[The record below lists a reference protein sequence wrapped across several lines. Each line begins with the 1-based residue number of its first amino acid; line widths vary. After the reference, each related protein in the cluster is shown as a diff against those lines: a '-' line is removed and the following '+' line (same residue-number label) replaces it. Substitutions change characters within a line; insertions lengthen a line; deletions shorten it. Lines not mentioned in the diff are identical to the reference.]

1 MYNKEKQQ
9 TCYIKNRESIKE
21 KALQYYYDHKEE
33 KQKYNN
39 AYWALH
45 GDKYKEKRKIDRH
58 YKNYQSIYCKDYY
71 LVNKESII
79 ETSINYYYQKQKEK
93 LNYQHKLL
101 SKRNKTIIEENK
113 RKTNDNLTV
122 YFTWH

>member
-1 MYNKEKQQ
+1 MYNKEKQKQ
-9 TCYIKNRESIKE
+9 YYIDNKELMKE
-21 KALQYYYDHKEE
+21 KARQYYHDNREE
-33 KQKYNN
+33 RKQYNKT
-39 AYWALH
+39 YWALH
-45 GDKYKEKRKIDRH
+45 GDKYKEKRKKDRQ

-71 LVNKESII
+71 LVNKESMI
-79 ETSINYYYQKQKEK
+79 ETSTNYYYQKQKEK